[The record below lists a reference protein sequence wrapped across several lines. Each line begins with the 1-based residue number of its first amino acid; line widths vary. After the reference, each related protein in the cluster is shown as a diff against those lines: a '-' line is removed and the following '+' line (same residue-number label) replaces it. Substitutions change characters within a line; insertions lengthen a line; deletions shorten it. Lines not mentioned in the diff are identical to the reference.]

1 MNEADLNYLINRL
14 QRYQEWRR
22 GSDDGFDPNPKL
34 IGEDIDA
41 AIEVCKMVSEMLKM
55 VNRDEKR
62 TSVWEEFAKSHF
74 S

>member
-1 MNEADLNYLINRL
+1 MTEADLNYLINRL
-14 QRYQEWRR
+14 QQYNDWRR
-22 GSDDGFDPNPKL
+22 GCDEDFDTNPKL

-41 AIEVCKMVSEMLKM
+41 AIEVCKMVSEMLNM

-62 TSVWEEFAKSHF
+62 TNVWEEFAKNHF

>member
-14 QRYQEWRR
+14 QRYQDWRR
-22 GSDDGFDPNPKL
+22 GNDDGFDPNPKL